1 MNKYHDTSLLDS
13 YLSERIKRDAEHTR
27 GIRVE
32 NDRKHAFNDA
42 LKFGA
47 IILAIG
53 IALYI
58 ALSGIGNA
66 LSFEQIKKNITSYD
80 QNINGIP
87 MQNIQM
93 PGDELIDIEGLLNQE
108 SDETQNSEQS
118 DNSSGEGD
126 INQDFWGESENSSG
140 EGDINQDFWGE
151 SENSSGDANKN
162 TEETFEENLENENLD
177 AAIRNYVIFDKYE
190 MDIGNIYKL
199 VIGRS
204 YPEQGV
210 SPDGKWCYVDLRFTD
225 SSAEDRV
232 HLIRVKGN
240 ERSLHSVSDEML
252 KLMDI
257 NINQLEEVRAQC
269 RI

>member
-1 MNKYHDTSLLDS
+1 
-13 YLSERIKRDAEHTR
+13 
-27 GIRVE
+27 
-32 NDRKHAFNDA
+32 
-42 LKFGA
+42 
-47 IILAIG
+47 
-53 IALYI
+53 
-58 ALSGIGNA
+58 
-66 LSFEQIKKNITSYD
+66 
-80 QNINGIP
+80 
-87 MQNIQM
+87 
-93 PGDELIDIEGLLNQE
+93 
-108 SDETQNSEQS
+108 
-118 DNSSGEGD
+118 
-126 INQDFWGESENSSG
+126 
-140 EGDINQDFWGE
+140 
-151 SENSSGDANKN
+151 
-162 TEETFEENLENENLD
+162 
-177 AAIRNYVIFDKYE
+177 